1 VAESRSRRVV
11 TLAANRAARLAAG
24 FLEHAEASRVVISDP
39 TGVREEDAG
48 AVHSRRTHQWLVV
61 HTTRALCYRLEEV
74 GIAAELTDERGTSSH
89 CPDRGAV
96 AKEQGRVLPCTDPVC
111 GTVHHRDIA
120 GARNMIRNLGRA
132 PSVTAHIE
140 HCRAGTP
147 SRRDQGRVSCE
158 LCSRTTPKV
167 PARTRATT
175 VASAAVESLV
185 AEVIDHH
192 QGDPAR

>member
-89 CPDRGAV
+89 CPDCGAV
-96 AKEQGRVLPCTDPVC
+96 ARKRGRVLVCTDPAC
-111 GTVHHRDIA
+111 LTVHHRDVA
-120 GARNMIRNLGRA
+120 GAQTWSGNWA
-132 PSVTAHIE
+132 VH
-140 HCRAGTP
+140 
-147 SRRDQGRVSCE
+147 RV
-158 LCSRTTPKV
+158 
-167 PARTRATT
+167 
-175 VASAAVESLV
+175 
-185 AEVIDHH
+185 
-192 QGDPAR
+192 